1 MQLMQIIV
9 ENSMSILVDIY
20 VNRVENSAEAFNE
33 ALKEVLNF

>member
-1 MQLMQIIV
+1 
-9 ENSMSILVDIY
+9 MSILVDIY